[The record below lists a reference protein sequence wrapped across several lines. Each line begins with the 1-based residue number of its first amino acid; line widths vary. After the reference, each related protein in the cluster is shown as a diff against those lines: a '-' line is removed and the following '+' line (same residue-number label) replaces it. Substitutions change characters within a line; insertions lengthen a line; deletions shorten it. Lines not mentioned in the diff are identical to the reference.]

1 MGHGNSVICKDCN
14 YEREFMLGVG
24 MRYGTLSN
32 IVEFM
37 DKKSRDE
44 VLKILQE
51 DPDPNYET
59 HGHCVYQCRECFSI
73 QEKLHLLIYNKE
85 GKIIYRSQSK
95 CSKCKIKRRRILE
108 KNELLHQIICPKC
121 KTKELTVSVD
131 LLWD

>member
-1 MGHGNSVICKDCN
+1 MNSIFSDKIITYFDTLCIGPPSYTKK
-14 YEREFMLGVG
+14 
-24 MRYGTLSN
+24 GTLSN

-95 CSKCKIKRRRILE
+95 CSKCKIKRRRIQE
-108 KNELLHQIICPKC
+108 KNDLLHRMVCPKC
-121 KTKELTVSVD
+121 KTNELTVSVD